1 MVERGRGLRF
11 LNEASQPILM
21 SRDFAGQEFQS
32 HGPAELCVLSAVDLT
47 HTARTDF
54 GTDAIVRNR
63 STGGKFC
70 HS

>member
-1 MVERGRGLRF
+1 
-11 LNEASQPILM
+11 M

-32 HGPAELCVLSAVDLT
+32 HGPAELCVLSAVDFT